1 MSDVLVEKQVQ
12 PTAASDEF
20 LGALRGIG
28 IYGAAILVAL
38 AITSIFIAVAGGNI
52 LDAYTTII
60 EVSLGNT
67 VGFAQTLNKWTPLLL
82 GSLAV
87 SLGNRAGVFNIGVNG
102 QIYMGAIWATGV
114 GLFLEPLGLSPFLAL
129 PLVLIAGMAGGGV
142 LSGLA
147 GALKARYGVNEIF
160 VTVMLNFVALYL
172 TEYLASG
179 PWGDP
184 MAGEAITRPIAET
197 AELPMIISR
206 GGGHIG
212 ILLGFL
218 LTFGIYFLLEK
229 SMLGYNFRAVG
240 DNKDAAIIGGI
251 NYKLMVFLGLLLSGV
266 LSGLAGAIE
275 VAGVHR
281 RLVYG
286 LSPNYGPMAILIA
299 AVGRNNPFG
308 VLVAS
313 FFFAVLLIGSDSL
326 QRSVGLPASAV
337 VVFQAVMF
345 LALLVAQFFSTD
357 PSRRSTRPF
366 SRLFKRWQ

>member
-1 MSDVLVEKQVQ
+1 MSDTLAKKQVGS
-12 PTAASDEF
+12 A
-20 LGALRGIG
+20 LNGAKLWGVLREAG
-28 IYGAAILVAL
+28 IYLAAILVAL
-38 AITSIFIAVAGGNI
+38 AINSIFIVLAGGNI
-52 LDAYTTII
+52 LDAYRTII
-60 EVSLGNT
+60 QVSLGNT

-87 SLGNRAGVFNIGVNG
+87 ALGNRAGVFNIGVNG
-102 QIYMGAIWATGV
+102 QIYMGAIWATGL
-114 GLFLEPLGLSPFLAL
+114 GLLLEPLGLSPLLAI
-129 PLVLIAGMAGGGV
+129 PLVLIAGMAGGGL
-142 LSGLA
+142 LSGIA
-147 GALKARYGVNEIF
+147 GALKARYQVNEIF
-160 VTVMLNFVALYL
+160 VTVMLNFVALYM

-184 MAGEAITRPIAET
+184 MAGEAITRPIAPS

-206 GGGHIG
+206 GGGHVG

-218 LTFGIYFLLEK
+218 LTFGVYFLIEK
-229 SMLGYNFRAVG
+229 SMLGYRFRAIG
-240 DNKDAAIIGGI
+240 DNKDAAIIGGM
-251 NYKLMVFLGLLLSGV
+251 NYRKLVFLGLLLSGV

-281 RLVYG
+281 RLIYG

-308 VLVAS
+308 VLVSS
-313 FFFAVLLIGSDSL
+313 FFFAVLFIGSDSL

-337 VVFQAVMF
+337 LVFQAVMF

-357 PSRRSTRPF
+357 PSRRSSKLF
-366 SRLFKRWQ
+366 GRLLNR